1 MSMGLPNTF
10 SMRLLLGMCFFVVVM
25 GWDLAHRG
33 TPNPPAQA
41 LWPDL
46 RSPPGFLQKLR
57 LRGQG
62 QIPMPPH
69 TPAAHASSLVA
80 MPVSH
85 PYVVLAF
92 WFAGTKESA
101 PDVGIAAS
109 GFDRAMQQWQPAQMV
124 VNRHDLGLQ
133 LGFAVRRLGNPVAWL
148 DATGKVHL
156 FVVATGLGGWAAS
169 RIVQLSQRQTN
180 SALSFDVVRVLP
192 LSWWWN
198 TSFLVRTA
206 PLALQDGGMVLPVY
220 FELGLKYPVALRFD
234 AIGAFKGMTRMS
246 ARTYLLQPT
255 IIAQNATHWLALL
268 RNQQTNG
275 KIAVVQ
281 TQDGG
286 QHWDDGH
293 DLNLVNPDASVAAL
307 ALSPGQMWLAHNS
320 SPNSR
325 HVLDL
330 SYSVDGQHW
339 QRMQTLAQSS
349 GTDVSIHDTE
359 EANLEEVTLLPNEFS
374 YPSLAWADNSLWVS
388 YTHQRSSIA
397 WQRFS
402 VDGR

>member
-1 MSMGLPNTF
+1 MRMSNTF
-10 SMRLLLGMCFFVVVM
+10 SMRLLLGLCFFVVVM
-25 GWDLAHRG
+25 GWDVAHRG

-46 RSPPGFLQKLR
+46 RSPSGFLQKLR
-57 LRGQG
+57 LTGQG

-109 GFDRAMQQWQPAQMV
+109 GFDRATQQWQPAQMV
-124 VNRHDLGLQ
+124 VHRHDLGRQ

-148 DATGKVHL
+148 DAAGKVHL

-180 SALSFDVVRVLP
+180 LALSFDVVRVLP

-234 AIGAFKGMTRMS
+234 ALGAFKGMTRMS

-307 ALSPGQMWLAHNS
+307 ALSPGQLWLAHNS
-320 SPNSR
+320 SPHSR

-330 SYSVDGQHW
+330 SYSMDGKHW
-339 QRMQTLAQSS
+339 QHMQTLAQGS
-349 GTDVSIHDTE
+349 GTD
-359 EANLEEVTLLPNEFS
+359 EFS
-374 YPSLAWADNSLWVS
+374 YPALAWADNSLWVS